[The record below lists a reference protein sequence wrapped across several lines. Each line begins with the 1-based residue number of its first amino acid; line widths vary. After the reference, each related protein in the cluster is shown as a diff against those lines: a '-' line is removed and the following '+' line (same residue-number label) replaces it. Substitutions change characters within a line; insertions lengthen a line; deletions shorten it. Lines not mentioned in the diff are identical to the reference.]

1 MMENTE
7 LINQIKDIET
17 KVTEYFDKNILFA
30 CPNINRDFLIEN
42 KEHIV
47 NIGTSMY
54 CTKHNIGYPGGNFVQ
69 AVINGNLN
77 DAYGYA
83 DDVNSTVLR
92 FYVMML
98 YNM

>member
-1 MMENTE
+1 MNEV
-7 LINQIKDIET
+7 IKQIKDVET
-17 KVTEYFDKNILFA
+17 KVEKYFDNNILFA
-30 CPNINRDFLIEN
+30 CPHLSENFINEN
-42 KEHIV
+42 KDHIV

-54 CTKHNIGYPGGNFVQ
+54 CTKHNIGFPGGNFVQ
-69 AVINGNLN
+69 AVINNNLN

-98 YNM
+98 FNM